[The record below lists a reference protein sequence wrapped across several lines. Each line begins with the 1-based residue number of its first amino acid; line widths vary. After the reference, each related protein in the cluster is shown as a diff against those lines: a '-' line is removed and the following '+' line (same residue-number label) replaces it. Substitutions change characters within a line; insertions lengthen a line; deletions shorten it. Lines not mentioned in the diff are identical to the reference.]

1 VARVV
6 VVEPYY
12 GGSHRAW
19 ADGLVAHSGHEI
31 HLVTHDAAY
40 WRWRLRGSAL
50 TLAEDVVTAIAD
62 HGPPDVLLVSDM
74 VHLAALVGFLR
85 HDLGDA
91 AVALYLHEN
100 QLTHPVGP
108 RDRPDEGLALAN
120 WLSMAV
126 ADRVFVN
133 SEAQLADLR
142 RALPV
147 LLGRALDHSHA
158 HRLEGVLDRCEVLP
172 VGVDLDGIAPDGHPV
187 PEAPLIVWNH
197 RWDREKRPDRLF
209 AVLHHLADEGVAFRL
224 ALAGENLRFDPQE
237 FDAIRERLGERVA
250 HVGVLDRDGYHR
262 LLASSDVTVSTAEH
276 ETFGIAAVEAMAAG
290 CVPLLPDRLSY
301 PEIVAPQWQD
311 AVLYEDGELR
321 ERLRAVLTDL
331 PAARARIEGL
341 AASMRRHDWSV
352 LAPRYDDHRLA
363 VPGGQAGHPR
373 VGSAGR
379 DRVLGVPVDP
389 ALGHHQAAVD
399 RLSAGRPGAAPS
411 PAGP

>member
-1 VARVV
+1 MASVV
-6 VVEPYY
+6 LVEPYY

-19 ADGLVAHSGHEI
+19 ADGWRAHSRHEI

-50 TLAEDVVTAIAD
+50 TLAEEVAAVIGR
-62 HGPPDVLLVSDM
+62 HGPPEVLVASDM
-74 VHLAALVGFLR
+74 VHLAALLGFLR
-85 HDLGDA
+85 RDLGEA

-108 RDRPDEGLALAN
+108 RDRPDESLALAN

-133 SEAQLADLR
+133 SEAQLADLHS
-142 RALPV
+142 ALPV
-147 LLGRALDHSHA
+147 LLGRALDHGHA
-158 HRLEGVLDRCEVLP
+158 HRLDGVLARCEVLP
-172 VGVDLDGIAPDGHPV
+172 VGVDLAGIAPDGHRA

-197 RWDREKRPDRLF
+197 RWDHEKRPDRLF
-209 AVLHHLADEGVAFRL
+209 SALHRLADEGLAFRL
-224 ALAGENLRFDPQE
+224 ALAGENLRTDPRE
-237 FDAIRERLGERVA
+237 FDRIRERLGERVV
-250 HVGVLDRDGYHR
+250 HVGHLDRGEYHR

-301 PEIVAPQWQD
+301 PEIVPPQWHE
-311 AVLYEDGELR
+311 AVLYEDGDLCD
-321 ERLRAVLTDL
+321 RLRAVLTDL
-331 PAARARIEGL
+331 PTARARTDGL

-352 LAPRYDDHRLA
+352 VAPRYDEVIDE
-363 VPGGQAGHPR
+363 
-373 VGSAGR
+373 
-379 DRVLGVPVDP
+379 
-389 ALGHHQAAVD
+389 
-399 RLSAGRPGAAPS
+399 LSVGRPAAGPS